1 MRRAIQSLGVSLLMI
16 VTASSAIAQ
25 QCTPDDTLLICW
37 RKYNS
42 VAAKTA
48 QSIATTNTGTP
59 SATTQAAATALRDFQ
74 SFFSA
79 GFDAGTVVENATSVT
94 LDWNIPFPFV
104 ENDDRVKVQTFFTDP
119 SLAADV
125 ATPLGSNS
133 PAAKSQLTNFD
144 DVATLISY
152 APVNQYFG
160 RSIAPHIDFL
170 RYLETAANSDPTA
183 ELQKLAQL
191 LTDVPQTILGGSK
204 FSEISDPAEQ
214 AAVMAQVEAAALAEE
229 KSATRATAIVKAL
242 TKVINNQPQAYAGGT
257 YHYRNALAGPD
268 EMSVKG
274 TFELSP
280 KSLNRFLKSN
290 DSVCDPAKNT
300 TSGKVNA
307 ASAARCVSR
316 LVAFSDAASQ
326 ANAGDRL
333 AFSIEY
339 KRASA
344 ESVNLSKFKVVPPN
358 TPVVRPETKS
368 FIYSLTYGHPLTGAK
383 IKDARFDLAIN
394 YWNISND
401 PTKKDRF
408 VASLT
413 FSQKV
418 SETMTLPLSIT
429 YANHTQYVPQTD
441 RRVGINFGVSYKIP
455 NSGGGQY

>member
-1 MRRAIQSLGVSLLMI
+1 MRRGFVFSLLMM
-16 VTASSAIAQ
+16 VVASSAIAQ

-48 QSIATTNTGTP
+48 QYVATTNTGTP

-79 GFDAGTVVENATSVT
+79 GFDAGTIIENATSVT

-104 ENDDRVKVQTFFTDP
+104 ENDDRVKLQTFFTDP

-125 ATPLGSNS
+125 ATPLGSYS
-133 PAAKSQLTNFD
+133 PTAKSQLTNFD
-144 DVATLISY
+144 DVTTLISY
-152 APVNQYFG
+152 SPVNQHFG

-170 RYLETAANSDPTA
+170 RYLEASANSDPAA
-183 ELQKLAQL
+183 ELAKIGQL
-191 LTDVPQTILGGSK
+191 LADIPQTILGGSK
-204 FSEISDPAEQ
+204 FSEISDPAQQ
-214 AAVMAQVEAAALAEE
+214 AAVIAQVEAAASAEA
-229 KSATRATAIVKAL
+229 KSATRTTAIVKAL

-257 YHYRNALAGPD
+257 YHYRNALVGPD

-307 ASAARCVSR
+307 TAAATCVSR

-326 ANAGDRL
+326 ASAGDRL
-333 AFSIEY
+333 AFAIEY
-339 KRASA
+339 KRARG
-344 ESVNLSKFKVVPPN
+344 ESVDLSKFMVVPPN
-358 TPVVRPETKS
+358 TPVVRPETTS
-368 FIYSLTYGHPLTGAK
+368 FIYSLTYGRPLTNAK
-383 IKDARFDLAIN
+383 IKDARVD
-394 YWNISND
+394 
-401 PTKKDRF
+401 
-408 VASLT
+408 VA
-413 FSQKV
+413 
-418 SETMTLPLSIT
+418 
-429 YANHTQYVPQTD
+429 
-441 RRVGINFGVSYKIP
+441 RR
-455 NSGGGQY
+455 

>member
-1 MRRAIQSLGVSLLMI
+1 MRRGFVFSLLMM
-16 VTASSAIAQ
+16 VVASSAIAQ

-42 VAAKTA
+42 LAAKTA
-48 QSIATTNTGTP
+48 QYVATTNTGTP

-79 GFDAGTVVENATSVT
+79 GFDAGTIIENATSVT

-125 ATPLGSNS
+125 ATPLGSYS
-133 PAAKSQLTNFD
+133 PTAKSQLTNFD
-144 DVATLISY
+144 DVTTLISY
-152 APVNQYFG
+152 SPVNQHFG

-170 RYLETAANSDPTA
+170 RYLEASANSDPAA
-183 ELQKLAQL
+183 ELAKIGQL
-191 LTDVPQTILGGSK
+191 LADVPQTILAGSK
-204 FSEISDPAEQ
+204 FSEISDPAQQ
-214 AAVMAQVEAAALAEE
+214 AAVIAQVEAAASAEA
-229 KSATRATAIVKAL
+229 KSATRTTAIVKAL

-257 YHYRNALAGPD
+257 YHYRNALVGPD

-300 TSGKVNA
+300 TSGK
-307 ASAARCVSR
+307 ASAANAAACVSR

-326 ANAGDRL
+326 ASAGDRL
-333 AFSIEY
+333 AFAIEY
-339 KRASA
+339 KRARG
-344 ESVNLSKFKVVPPN
+344 ESVDISKFMVAPPN
-358 TPVVRPETKS
+358 TPVVRPETTS
-368 FIYSLTYGHPLTGAK
+368 FIYSLTYGHPLTNAK
-383 IKDARFDLAIN
+383 IKDVRVDVAVN
-394 YWNISND
+394 YTNISND
-401 PTKKDRF
+401 PTMKDRF
-408 VASLT
+408 VASVT

-418 SETMTLPLSIT
+418 SDTMTLPLSIT
-429 YANHTQYVPQTD
+429 YANHTQYIPQTD
-441 RRVGINFGVSYKIP
+441 RRVGIHFGVSYKIA

>member
-1 MRRAIQSLGVSLLMI
+1 MRRSLALSLLMMAI
-16 VTASSAIAQ
+16 AASAVAQ

-48 QSIATTNTGTP
+48 QNVATTNTGTP

-79 GFDAGTVVENATSVT
+79 GFDAGTVIENATSVT

-104 ENDDRVKVQTFFTDP
+104 ENDDRVKLQTFFTDP

-125 ATPLGSNS
+125 AKPLGSSASNT
-133 PAAKSQLTNFD
+133 KSQLTNFD
-144 DVATLISY
+144 DVTTLISY
-152 APVNQYFG
+152 SPVNQHLG
-160 RSIAPHIDFL
+160 RSIAPHLDFL
-170 RYLETAANSDPTA
+170 RYLEASANSNPAA
-183 ELQKLAQL
+183 ELAKLGQL
-191 LTDVPQTILGGSK
+191 LSDVPQTILAGSK
-204 FSEISDPAEQ
+204 FSEITDPTQQAE
-214 AAVMAQVEAAALAEE
+214 VIAQVEAAASAEQ
-229 KSATRATAIVKAL
+229 KSSTRATTIVKAL

-257 YHYRNALAGPD
+257 YHYRNALVGPD

-280 KSLNRFLKSN
+280 KSLNRFLKNN

-300 TSGKVNA
+300 TSGRANA
-307 ASAARCVSR
+307 ANAAACISR
-316 LVAFSDAASQ
+316 LVAFSDTASQ

-333 AFSIEY
+333 AFAIEY

-344 ESVNLSKFKVVPPN
+344 ESVNLTKFMVVPPN

-368 FIYSLTYGHPLTGAK
+368 FIYSLTYGHPLTNAK
-383 IKDARFDLAIN
+383 IKDARVDLAIN

-401 PTKKDRF
+401 PNKKDRF

-413 FSQKV
+413 FSQKI
-418 SETMTLPLSIT
+418 SDTMTLPLSIT
-429 YANHTQYVPQTD
+429 YANHTQYIPQTD
-441 RRVGINFGVSYKIP
+441 RRVGIRFGVSYKIA
-455 NSGGGQY
+455 NSGGQY

>member
-1 MRRAIQSLGVSLLMI
+1 MRKWFMLSLLML
-16 VTASSAIAQ
+16 VAGSAVAQ

-48 QSIATTNTGTP
+48 QNVATTNTGTP

-79 GFDAGTVVENATSVT
+79 GFDAGTIIENATSVT

-104 ENDDRVKVQTFFTDP
+104 ENDDRVKLQTFFTDP

-125 ATPLGSNS
+125 TKPLGSSASNV
-133 PAAKSQLTNFD
+133 KGQLTNFD
-144 DVATLISY
+144 DVTTLISY
-152 APVNQYFG
+152 SPVNQHFG

-170 RYLETAANSDPTA
+170 RYLETSADSSPAA
-183 ELQKLAQL
+183 ELAKMGQL
-191 LTDVPQTILGGSK
+191 LADIPQTILGGSK
-204 FSEISDPAEQ
+204 FSEISDPAQQ
-214 AAVMAQVEAAALAEE
+214 AAMIEQVEAAASAEQ

-257 YHYRNALAGPD
+257 YHYRNTLAGPD

-280 KSLNRFLKSN
+280 KSLNRFLKNN

-300 TSGKVNA
+300 TSGRANA
-307 ASAARCVSR
+307 ANAAMCVSR
-316 LVAFSDAASQ
+316 LVAFSDTASL

-333 AFSIEY
+333 AFAIEY

-344 ESVNLSKFKVVPPN
+344 ESVNLSKFMVVPPN

-368 FIYSLTYGHPLTGAK
+368 FIYSLTYGHPLTSAK
-383 IKDARFDLAIN
+383 IKDARVDLAIN

-413 FSQKV
+413 FSQKL
-418 SETMTLPLSIT
+418 SDTMTLPLSIT

-441 RRVGINFGVSYKIP
+441 RRVGIHFGVSYKIA